1 MNFID
6 RALERINEI
15 SADEFLQAMA
25 DIYDEPIDRNELK
38 KYPQFVQDIIFIIDY
53 DTELQME
60 GLEGFFYDETK
71 YFVDETIKALKNCG
85 AIHEA
90 EILKKCKNINLNRKD
105 ASDLFNMLEAETYL
119 NNEFDAFWKL
129 VDDYIDIEKGKLK
142 RI

>member
-6 RALERINEI
+6 RALERINEV

-25 DIYDEPIDRNELK
+25 DIYDELIDRNELK

-129 VDDYIDIEKGKLK
+129 VDDYIDIEKEKLK